1 MLAGLF
7 ISLLSFSQEAQFAPP
22 IRLMAGDAFLGE
34 RRAYAS
40 PAFHD
45 VNGDGHL
52 DVVIGD
58 LMGRVTVALGSGISS
73 QRFAAEKAMLGKDR
87 QPLEFNNW

>member
-7 ISLLSFSQEAQFAPP
+7 ISLLSFAQEAQFAPP
-22 IRLMAGDAFLGE
+22 TRLMAGEAFLGK
-34 RRAYAS
+34 RRAYVS
-40 PAFHD
+40 PALHD

-58 LMGRVTVALGSGISS
+58 LPGRVTVALGDGLTPMSFG
-73 QRFAAEKAMLGKDR
+73 AEKKMVGSNKES
-87 QPLEFNNW
+87 LEFNNW